1 MGAGLVAESSAYSV
15 LQAGPEFARWL
26 AARPRRER
34 ASETDAPVL
43 VHRAGDRLEL
53 TLNRPHVRNA
63 LDRRMRDALLEAL
76 TVPMSD
82 PSVTDV
88 HISGAGPVFC
98 SGGDLDEFGS
108 FDDPARAH
116 VVRLAASIGRAI
128 DAVRDRVTVHLHGHC
143 AGSGVEL
150 AAFAGTVVA
159 ASDTRCSLPEI
170 GLGLIPGAGGT
181 VSLTRRIGRQRMAL
195 LALSGAVIDVQTALA
210 WGVVDE
216 ISN

>member
-1 MGAGLVAESSAYSV
+1 MSTSWVMTRVATVDALLTVDRCESDRVGHAGDALARFREPWLGAGLVAESSAYSV

-34 ASETDAPVL
+34 RPKTDAPVL

-88 HISGAGPVFC
+88 HMRVR
-98 SGGDLDEFGS
+98 
-108 FDDPARAH
+108 AR
-116 VVRLAASIGRAI
+116 VL
-128 DAVRDRVTVHLHGHC
+128 
-143 AGSGVEL
+143 
-150 AAFAGTVVA
+150 
-159 ASDTRCSLPEI
+159 
-170 GLGLIPGAGGT
+170 
-181 VSLTRRIGRQRMAL
+181 Q
-195 LALSGAVIDVQTALA
+195 
-210 WGVVDE
+210 WW
-216 ISN
+216 